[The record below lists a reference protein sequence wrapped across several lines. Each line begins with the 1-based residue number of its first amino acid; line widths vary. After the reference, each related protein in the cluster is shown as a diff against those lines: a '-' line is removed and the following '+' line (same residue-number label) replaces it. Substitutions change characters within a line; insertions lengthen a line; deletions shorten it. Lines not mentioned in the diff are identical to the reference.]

1 MTIDKIETVRTLLK
15 YTGKDNEQAEA
26 VINGAITILYGALAD
41 LSRPVTSSPMDGE
54 TKAEKPKKPKE
65 TKPKTEPKRKPFDV
79 GKLGALRK
87 AGWTVAKIADE
98 MGCSEATVYT
108 YMMKEGIT

>member
-41 LSRPVTSSPMDGE
+41 LSRPVTSSPMDGD
-54 TKAEKPKKPKE
+54 TVPEKPKKTEKKPT
-65 TKPKTEPKRKPFDV
+65 TKRQKFDV

-108 YMMKEGIT
+108 YMKKEGIT